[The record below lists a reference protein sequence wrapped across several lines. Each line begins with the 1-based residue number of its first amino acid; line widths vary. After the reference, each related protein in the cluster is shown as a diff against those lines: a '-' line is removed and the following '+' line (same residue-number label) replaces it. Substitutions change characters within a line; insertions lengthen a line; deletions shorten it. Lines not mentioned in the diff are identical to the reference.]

1 MAAAQA
7 SRPPREVVD
16 FPLNVPVT
24 VALKYS
30 QGKTISSQYGERFMF
45 SLIDGRVMFLDPE
58 VAGQIASLG
67 INVRESFSI
76 TKQSDGSKD
85 TFVAWKV
92 SRLAGEH
99 PNGTFVVPALPVAAT
114 VTHHDA
120 ESTSPTASPKPPA
133 LATAA
138 TANGRIW
145 QPGTALVEE
154 AYALVDAYAQV
165 LERTLT
171 TYQGRVKP
179 DEARALLIT
188 AYIQRSKLS
197 SVA

>member
-7 SRPPREVVD
+7 NRPPREVVD

-24 VALKYS
+24 VALKYG
-30 QGKTISSQYGERFMF
+30 QGKTVSSQYGERFMF
-45 SLIDGRVMFLDPE
+45 SLVDGRVMFLDPE

-76 TKQSDGSKD
+76 TKQSDGRKD
-85 TFVAWKV
+85 PPITWLVAP
-92 SRLAGEH
+92 LAGEQ
-99 PNGTFVVPALPVAAT
+99 PNGTFAVPAFPAAAPA
-114 VTHHDA
+114 THHDA
-120 ESTSPTASPKPPA
+120 STSSAASPKPPA
-133 LATAA
+133 RATED
-138 TANGRIW
+138 TDNGRIRKH
-145 QPGTALVEE
+145 GIALVEE
-154 AYALVDAYAQV
+154 ANALVDAYAQV

-188 AYIQRSKLS
+188 AYIQRAKVS